1 MKEKEGMVYVFTG
14 EGKGKT
20 STGMWTA
27 VRAALSGKETAIVHW
42 YKEEGW
48 KTNDQKI
55 GNILPNLKQYLMG
68 KGFYKLPT
76 DHSSVHEHESA
87 ARAAFLKAVE
97 LVGEVQVL
105 VLDEVLCA
113 VGDGLV
119 GEEELLALI
128 DNRGKTHIVLTGRGA
143 SELVIESADLVTEMR
158 KVKHPFD
165 KGVFAVEGLDF

>member
-1 MKEKEGMVYVFTG
+1 MKEKEGVVYMFTG

-55 GNILPNLKQYLMG
+55 GEVLPNLKQYLMG

-76 DHSSVHEHESA
+76 DHSAVGEHRIA
-87 ARAAFLKAVE
+87 AGAAFLKAKE
-97 LVGEVQVL
+97 LVEKVQVL
-105 VLDEVLCA
+105 VLDEIICA
-113 VGDGLV
+113 VKDGLV
-119 GEEELLALI
+119 EEDEVLGLI
-128 DNRGKTHIVLTGRGA
+128 DNRGETHIILTGRGA
-143 SELVIESADLVTEMR
+143 SELMIEKADLVTEMR